1 LGAVRTFAGVTEPPR
16 RPEALPSAVAAA
28 VVFGASA
35 AVLILEILALRLL
48 APYVGVTLETSTTV
62 IGVVLAGIA
71 TGAAL
76 GGRLADLVD
85 ARALLAWAL
94 IVGGVLAMLTVPV
107 VRLLG
112 RAMEGGGDLAA
123 LPVGLFALFPPAAVL
138 SVVTPAT
145 AKLQLSSLANTGSVV
160 GRLSAWATSGALVG
174 TFGAGFLLVP
184 LLPTSETLLG
194 VGAALV
200 VAGTAAAA
208 RHRQLGRRGRIVV
221 LILVVTTVAATRALG
236 QPCDSE
242 SIYFCARVLVD
253 DHRSSGRLLVLD
265 DLTHSYVDL
274 DNPRYLGL
282 EYSRWVAP
290 VLDHLPAAGD
300 RLRAVFLGAGG
311 LTLPRYLL
319 AGRPRAVAHVLEVDK
334 KLIDLDRARLGF
346 RDRPGIK
353 IRTGDARVTLR
364 DERDSSAD
372 VVVGDAFGGRAVP
385 WHLTTE
391 EFLTDVRR
399 VLRPGGVYVMN
410 VIDLGPLNFAR
421 AEAATLL
428 SVFRDVALVARADGN
443 REPRGGNLVLLAS
456 DRPLRRALL
465 PAQRGIVV
473 LDRSRVRAFA
483 GDSEPLT
490 DDHAP
495 ADQLLTPGARN

>member
-1 LGAVRTFAGVTEPPR
+1 M
-16 RPEALPSAVAAA
+16 
-28 VVFGASA
+28 
-35 AVLILEILALRLL
+35 LILEILALRLL
-48 APYVGVTLETSTTV
+48 APYVGVTLQTSTTV

-76 GGRLADLVD
+76 GGRFADFVD

-94 IVGGVLAMLTVPV
+94 IVGGLLAMLTVPL

-112 RAMEGGGDLAA
+112 RAFEGGGDLAA
-123 LPVGLFALFPPAAVL
+123 LPIALFAFFPPAAVL

-145 AKLQLSSLANTGSVV
+145 AKLQLSSLASTGSVV
-160 GRLSAWATSGALVG
+160 GRLSAWATAGALVG

-184 LLPTSETLLG
+184 LLPTPEAVLA

-208 RHRQLGRRGRIVV
+208 RHRQLGRRARLVV
-221 LILVVTTVAATRALG
+221 PILVVMTVAAARALG

-253 DHRSSGRLLVLD
+253 HHRPSGRLLVLD

-274 DNPRYLGL
+274 DDPRYLGL
-282 EYSRWVAP
+282 AYSRWMAP

-300 RLRAVFLGAGG
+300 RFRAVFIGAGG

-319 AGRPRAVAHVLEVDK
+319 AGRPDAVAHVLEVDK
-334 KLIDLDRARLGF
+334 KLIDLDRTRLGF
-346 RDRPGIK
+346 HDRPGIK
-353 IRTGDARVTLR
+353 VRTGDARVTLR
-364 DERDSSAD
+364 DERSGSAD
-372 VVVGDAFGGRAVP
+372 LVVGDAFGGRAVP

-399 VLRPGGVYVMN
+399 VLRPGGVYAMN
-410 VIDLGPLNFAR
+410 LIDFRPLALVR
-421 AEAATLL
+421 AEAATLQ
-428 SVFRDVALVARADGN
+428 SVFDDVALVARADGS
-443 REPRGGNLVLLAS
+443 REPRGGNVVLLAS
-456 DRPLRRALL
+456 DRRLPRTLL
-465 PAQRGIVV
+465 PAQKGVVV
-473 LDRSRVRAFA
+473 LGRGRVRAFA
-483 GDSEPLT
+483 GDSDPLT

-495 ADQLLTPGARN
+495 ADQLLTPRGQS